1 MKEQQL
7 HVCPSSSGFKGT
19 HCVDWLCQVQM
30 NKSHNIPYWSC
41 SNQWA
46 DATST
51 DVTFYFHFSGC
62 FSFSLFSFSTHLP
75 HICVCV
81 CVFDFIYIH
90 SQTTNDEKITPTYLH
105 ILSLIGSSFSTHTHG
120 GKKNVTPWLK
130 CFYTG
135 KTLCRYWYPVK
146 KISVQELNRIKE
158 RKRELETVHISEV
171 TG

>member
-1 MKEQQL
+1 MLAEEQRTSRMKEQQL
-7 HVCPSSSGFKGT
+7 HVCPSGSGFKGT

-46 DATST
+46 DAAST
-51 DVTFYFHFSGC
+51 DTGLFYFHFSGC

-120 GKKNVTPWLK
+120 GKKKRHTVTEMFLHRKDVMPLLIP
-130 CFYTG
+130 C
-135 KTLCRYWYPVK
+135 K
-146 KISVQELNRIKE
+146 KKLGSGTNRIKE
-158 RKRELETVHISEV
+158 RKR
-171 TG
+171 